1 MLRNL
6 SGKKDECKKR
16 AKTSGKRCSPK
27 LILCTNKS
35 VDFQLINV
43 ENVRDKLFGYGGK
56 VFIQNK
62 NFLYGNKIMNAY
74 SVSQKIKLTTLQ
86 QNHCIFFAIMTYQL
100 L

>member
-35 VDFQLINV
+35 VDF
-43 ENVRDKLFGYGGK
+43 
-56 VFIQNK
+56 
-62 NFLYGNKIMNAY
+62 
-74 SVSQKIKLTTLQ
+74 
-86 QNHCIFFAIMTYQL
+86 
-100 L
+100 